1 MRKIEAAVC
10 GITLLYVLSTIG
22 TIYSLIMGSY
32 LTLFL
37 ISDTVAVL
45 CFMSYIAI
53 SLFIYLRTNLSFKDS
68 RTLKICLI
76 IMAVVLI
83 SKYLGFML

>member
-10 GITLLYVLSTIG
+10 GITLLYVFSTIG
-22 TIYSLIMGSY
+22 TIYCLIMGSY

-76 IMAVVLI
+76 IKRI
-83 SKYLGFML
+83 Y

>member
-22 TIYSLIMGSY
+22 TIYSLIMGRY

-68 RTLKICLI
+68 HALKICLI
-76 IMAVVLI
+76 TMAVVLI

>member
-10 GITLLYVLSTIG
+10 GITLLYVFSTIG
-22 TIYSLIMGSY
+22 TIYCLIMGSY

-45 CFMSYIAI
+45 CFLHQKSQRLVIGYIQN
-53 SLFIYLRTNLSFKDS
+53 YVTN
-68 RTLKICLI
+68 
-76 IMAVVLI
+76 M
-83 SKYLGFML
+83 